1 MPAST
6 AEKPYQSY
14 HRVTQQKREKAT
26 AWGKRFSP
34 RIRLGKGLALHHEWT
49 KRTGF
54 CALQQYLNF
63 KEQRLTLFSTLKT
76 LVVKHKHRFPLWR
89 KFQIVKLQ
97 NNGVAG
103 KCTLVTAKTGNK
115 KLKCKRLLSKCMLHG
130 WTLLQCKYEQP
141 NAKNISQIKKHLS
154 DKVCNTAK
162 TPFHG

>member
-1 MPAST
+1 MPKQPVTKLGAGVNCRKALPIISPSNQT
-6 AEKPYQSY
+6 EKGKSNGMRKTFLSPNKARQRKPYTTNAP
-14 HRVTQQKREKAT
+14 HQKKC
-26 AWGKRFSP
+26 
-34 RIRLGKGLALHHEWT
+34 I
-49 KRTGF
+49 
-54 CALQQYLNF
+54 CALRQYLNF

-130 WTLLQCKYEQP
+130 WTLLQGKYEKKH
-141 NAKNISQIKKHLS
+141 NAKISLR
-154 DKVCNTAK
+154 
-162 TPFHG
+162 